1 MKITVITG
9 TGQKGCTYRIK
20 EIFLHALGTGHEITE
35 YYLPNDLPDFCSG
48 CKVCF
53 FKDENLCPHAAH
65 VIPIWNSMLE
75 SDLLVFASPVY
86 ALRTTA
92 QMKSLLDHLCV
103 HWMVHRPNER
113 MFYKKAV
120 ILTNAV
126 GPIQKG
132 AQNDIATSLRWL
144 GVTQIHTLGIGLME
158 GIIFNQLS
166 DKRQK
171 DITRKTV
178 KFAKKINH
186 SSPPHKGLKVRGLFA
201 LCRLLHQQAAKKE
214 AVLSADNQY
223 WVEKGFIKLPMK
235 KQG

>member
-1 MKITVITG
+1 MRITAITG

-20 EIFLHALGTGHEITE
+20 EIFLNALGTGHKITE
-35 YYLPNDLPDFCSG
+35 YYLPNDLPDFCCG

-53 FKDENLCPHAAH
+53 MHDENLCPHAAS
-65 VIPIWNSMLE
+65 VVPIWNSLLE
-75 SDLLVFASPVY
+75 SDLLVFSSPVY

-103 HWMVHRPNER
+103 HWMVHRPDER

-120 ILTNAV
+120 ILTNAI
-126 GPIQKG
+126 GPFQKG

-144 GVTQIHTLGIGLME
+144 GVTQIRTLGIGLME
-158 GIIFNQLS
+158 GIIFDQLS

-171 DITRKTV
+171 YITRKTV

-186 SSPPHKGLKVRGLFA
+186 LSPPYKGLKVRGLFA
-201 LCRLLHQQAAKKE
+201 LCRLLHQQAARKE
-214 AVLSADNQY
+214 TILSADNQY
-223 WVEKGFIKLPMK
+223 WVEKGWIKPPVK